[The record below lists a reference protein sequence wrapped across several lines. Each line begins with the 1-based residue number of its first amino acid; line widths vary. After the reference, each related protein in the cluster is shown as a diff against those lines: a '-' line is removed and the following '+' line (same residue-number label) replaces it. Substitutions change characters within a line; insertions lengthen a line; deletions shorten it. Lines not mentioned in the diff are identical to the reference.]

1 MLFNKGTIALWLLTI
16 TGASAFSPATRN
28 TGVATRTSGA
38 AVAKAGVCAPG
49 CNCPACA
56 GVCRT
61 CRSGCDCPS
70 CTNNRGST
78 ILFADV
84 AETEVDVDVDV
95 PAEVEA
101 MEGVESTDEAHNLER
116 PARAALKKKKPAGKD
131 LSEFSEGSTVKGI
144 VKSIATY
151 GAFVDIGASTDGLL
165 HVSQLSAG
173 FVSDVSEVVK
183 EGQEVE
189 VRIVKIDASK
199 GQIGLSMMTEEEAAA
214 SKPARGGGGGGRG
227 RRDDSALLSS
237 LNEKGWDA
245 SVMVEGTVVS
255 TVDFGA
261 FVKVDASTLNSECEG
276 TFDGLVHISSLK
288 VGRVNSVSDV
298 VSPNDKVQ
306 IRCKGIDGNKVSLT
320 MLSVEDEE
328 AKAAQGGRGGGGG
341 FNDEFDPGEGA
352 KDWKE
357 SVAKIDEEQPMF
369 KNTPMFVD
377 NRK

>member
-1 MLFNKGTIALWLLTI
+1 MG
-16 TGASAFSPATRN
+16 
-28 TGVATRTSGA
+28 
-38 AVAKAGVCAPG
+38 APG